1 PPPAPRTAGRPPPRQ
16 RPPPRSRTPA
26 PHQAGGTSLGPW
38 ILPSPPA
45 ARRPAH
51 PAPGPRPAPARRR
64 NTMCRSSCLGLHPP
78 WATLGSIQVSEDR
91 PMKHPLAAALAVAL
105 AAVASA
111 PASAQDP
118 QPAPVNADSAPQAR
132 SDNPLLVDS
141 PL

>member
-1 PPPAPRTAGRPPPRQ
+1 
-16 RPPPRSRTPA
+16 
-26 PHQAGGTSLGPW
+26 
-38 ILPSPPA
+38 
-45 ARRPAH
+45 AH
-51 PAPGPRPAPARRR
+51 PAPGPSLAPARRR

-118 QPAPVNADSAPQAR
+118 QPAPVNADSASQAR

-141 PL
+141 PLPLGYPQFDKLRDEHSAPALEAGMAQEPPGRGAPP